1 MLLTKKIKVTFT
13 NIYSQEGKT
22 TMIKPITDMKK
33 AFCLEGQ
40 TAVITGG
47 NRGLGL
53 GIGLAMAEVGANI
66 AILCRDRAK
75 AAEALE
81 ELSKFGGKY
90 KSFDCDVTDIK
101 SCLAAADAVTAEFG
115 DIDILVNNAGTSCF
129 SELLDMDEELSDWY
143 KVLNTDLNGM
153 VHMTYAFGKKM
164 RDAGKGGCI
173 INITSNASFIVNKTQ
188 PMSPYSASK
197 AAGNHFTHCM
207 AVELGKYDIR
217 VNAIAPG
224 FVNTELSRFIPAD
237 QFEYINNQMPLGRF
251 GEPIEVGALAVY
263 LASPA
268 AAQITGTV
276 QVIDGGYI
284 LSC

>member
-1 MLLTKKIKVTFT
+1 
-13 NIYSQEGKT
+13 
-22 TMIKPITDMKK
+22 MIKPITSMKN
-33 AFCLEGQ
+33 AFDLTGKN
-40 TAVITGG
+40 AIITGG

-53 GIGLAMAEVGANI
+53 GIGLAFAECGANI
-66 AILCRDRAK
+66 AILCRDAK
-75 AAEALE
+75 KAEEALE
-81 ELSKFGGKY
+81 ELKPFGTVC
-90 KSFDCDVTDIK
+90 KSFSCDVTDIK
-101 SCLAAADAVTAEFG
+101 DVRRAVAEVYEAYG
-115 DIDILVNNAGTSCF
+115 QIDILVNNAGVSCV

-143 KVLNTDLNGM
+143 SVINTDLNGT
-153 VHMTYAFGKKM
+153 VHMTYEVGKRM

-173 INITSNASFIVNKTQ
+173 INVTSNAAFIVNKTQ
-188 PMSPYSASK
+188 AMSPYSCAK

-224 FVNTELSRFIPAD
+224 FTNTELSRHIPPD
-237 QFEYINNQMPLGRF
+237 MFDYINNQMPLGRF
-251 GEPIEVGALAVY
+251 GEPIEIGALAVY

-268 AAQITGTV
+268 AAQVTGTV